1 MNIPFLSLHDVTAKY
16 KDEIHE
22 AVKRVVDSGWYLQGK
37 ENEQFEKHYAEYI
50 GTKHCI
56 GCANGLDALIW
67 IFRAYIELGVMQPG
81 DEVIVPAN
89 TYIATIL
96 AITENGLI
104 PVLVE
109 PRQDTLQIDDSLIE
123 ERITERTKAICI
135 VHLYGRLAYTEKI
148 GELCAKYG
156 LKLIED
162 NAQAHGCSYRAPQ
175 SPEGEVVA
183 TTMQERTGVNMADP
197 AYYPT
202 LKKRAAEMRA
212 NPTEAENILWNAL
225 SEQKLGYKIRR
236 QHIVSQYI
244 LDFAYHDCRLAI
256 ELDGGYHNTE
266 DQQYD
271 DAVRT
276 KNLEALGWHVLRFT
290 NDEVYNNLDEVLAKI
305 KSAIESA
312 TATSPT
318 DASPLGEC
326 GAGRLAKRTG
336 SLGDAAGH
344 SFYPGKNLG
353 ALGDGGAVTTDDDE
367 LAAAIRALAN
377 YGSQKKYVFK
387 YTGRNSRLDEIQAA
401 VLDVKLRHLDEDL
414 KARQEIADYYYDH
427 IDNPLIELPVR
438 LPHENNVYH
447 LFPILV
453 KNLPHN
459 PLEGKSSCQ
468 EYLGDSTCMGDFLQV
483 HTATSPSGDC
493 GAGLCGADS
502 LRDKLQKYLED
513 NGVGTVIHYPIPPH
527 LQECYQNSP
536 FRGLGGLPITELLA
550 DCELS
555 LPISPT
561 MTMEEAAEVVRLV
574 NEFKE

>member
-22 AVKRVVDSGWYLQGK
+22 AVLRVVDSGWYLQGK
-37 ENEQFEKHYAEYI
+37 ENEQFEQHYAEYI

-96 AITENGLI
+96 AITENGLV

-109 PRQDTLQIDDSLIE
+109 PRKDTLQIDDSLIE
-123 ERITERTKAICI
+123 ERITNRTKAICI
-135 VHLYGRLAYTEKI
+135 VHLYGRNACTNHILD
-148 GELCAKYG
+148 LCKKYN
-156 LKLIED
+156 LKLVED
-162 NAQAHGCSYRAPQ
+162 NAQAHGC
-175 SPEGEVVA
+175 
-183 TTMQERTGVNMADP
+183 
-197 AYYPT
+197 
-202 LKKRAAEMRA
+202 
-212 NPTEAENILWNAL
+212 
-225 SEQKLGYKIRR
+225 
-236 QHIVSQYI
+236 
-244 LDFAYHDCRLAI
+244 
-256 ELDGGYHNTE
+256 
-266 DQQYD
+266 
-271 DAVRT
+271 
-276 KNLEALGWHVLRFT
+276 RF
-290 NDEVYNNLDEVLAKI
+290 NGNH
-305 KSAIESA
+305 
-312 TATSPT
+312 
-318 DASPLGEC
+318 
-326 GAGRLAKRTG
+326 TG

-353 ALGDGGAVTTDDDE
+353 ALGDGGAVTTNDDD
-367 LAAAIRALAN
+367 LATAIRALAN

-414 KARQEIADYYYDH
+414 KVRQAIADYYYDH

-453 KNLPHN
+453 KNP
-459 PLEGKSSCQ
+459 S
-468 EYLGDSTCMGDFLQV
+468 LQ
-483 HTATSPSGDC
+483 G
-493 GAGLCGADS
+493 GAGVG
-502 LRDKLQKYLED
+502 RDRLQAYLAE
-513 NGVGTVIHYPIPPH
+513 NGVGTVIHYPTPPH
-527 LQECYQNSP
+527 LQECYQNHPS
-536 FRGLGGLPITELLA
+536 FSGRDGGRFVLPITEMLA

-561 MTMEEAAEVVRLV
+561 MTIEEAKEIVRLIKL
-574 NEFKE
+574 FS